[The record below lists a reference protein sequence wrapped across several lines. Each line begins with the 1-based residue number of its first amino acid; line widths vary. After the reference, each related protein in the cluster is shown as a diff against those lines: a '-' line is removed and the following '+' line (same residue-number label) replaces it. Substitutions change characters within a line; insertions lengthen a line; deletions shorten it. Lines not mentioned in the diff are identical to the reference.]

1 MDVRFLFVVGYLLL
15 MVGVSLYLKRKMVK
29 SSDDFAVAGRRL
41 PMIVLVGTLLA
52 TWCGGGGISGS
63 AGLVYKNGPLFG
75 ILLFAGAPI
84 GMIVLYFISGAVRK
98 STTYTIPELFELR
111 YGAAARN
118 LAAICII
125 LAYIGTT
132 ASQFK
137 AAGNIFMITSG
148 IDFIA
153 STVIC
158 VVFMALLALI
168 GGMVS
173 VAYTD
178 ALSAFMMVFG
188 FLFGILY
195 LSGDFGG
202 FGGVLAQVPAEKN
215 SIFGTMNIAQ
225 VLGYVL
231 PTLFLVLGDQNM
243 IQRFS
248 SAKDSRTA
256 RKSNVGLV
264 IAEVV
269 VCALIIGLVTCAI
282 PLYPTND
289 SADTILFQLAAQKL
303 PTVLGGIV
311 MAACMSFVITTG
323 DSYLLS
329 TASNLTYDVWVR
341 LIKKDADDKQKLN
354 MLRISIVLVAFLA
367 FVLGFYFPD
376 ILSVQ
381 MYAYTM
387 YGATI
392 TPALI
397 CALFYKKATKAGGL
411 AGIITG
417 AVTTIIWDVVLRSPG
432 GVQSAIISVPLA
444 FIAIFLVS
452 AMTQNG
458 AKIPLEEVYKRS
470 EESEK

>member
-1 MDVRFLFVVGYLLL
+1 MARTG
-15 MVGVSLYLKRKMVK
+15 
-29 SSDDFAVAGRRL
+29 
-41 PMIVLVGTLLA
+41 
-52 TWCGGGGISGS
+52 SGS
-63 AGLVYKNGPLFG
+63 
-75 ILLFAGAPI
+75 
-84 GMIVLYFISGAVRK
+84 
-98 STTYTIPELFELR
+98 
-111 YGAAARN
+111 
-118 LAAICII
+118 
-125 LAYIGTT
+125 
-132 ASQFK
+132 
-137 AAGNIFMITSG
+137 
-148 IDFIA
+148 
-153 STVIC
+153 
-158 VVFMALLALI
+158 
-168 GGMVS
+168 
-173 VAYTD
+173 
-178 ALSAFMMVFG
+178 
-188 FLFGILY
+188 
-195 LSGDFGG
+195 
-202 FGGVLAQVPAEKN
+202 AEKN

-397 CALFYKKATKAGGL
+397 CALFYKKSNQGRRSGRHHHRSGDDDHLGCGL
-411 AGIITG
+411 TFSGRRPECDHLRAPGFYSNLPCKRHNAEWRKDSSGRGI
-417 AVTTIIWDVVLRSPG
+417 
-432 GVQSAIISVPLA
+432 
-444 FIAIFLVS
+444 
-452 AMTQNG
+452 
-458 AKIPLEEVYKRS
+458 
-470 EESEK
+470 

>member
-1 MDVRFLFVVGYLLL
+1 
-15 MVGVSLYLKRKMVK
+15 
-29 SSDDFAVAGRRL
+29 
-41 PMIVLVGTLLA
+41 
-52 TWCGGGGISGS
+52 
-63 AGLVYKNGPLFG
+63 
-75 ILLFAGAPI
+75 
-84 GMIVLYFISGAVRK
+84 
-98 STTYTIPELFELR
+98 
-111 YGAAARN
+111 
-118 LAAICII
+118 
-125 LAYIGTT
+125 
-132 ASQFK
+132 
-137 AAGNIFMITSG
+137 
-148 IDFIA
+148 
-153 STVIC
+153 
-158 VVFMALLALI
+158 
-168 GGMVS
+168 
-173 VAYTD
+173 
-178 ALSAFMMVFG
+178 
-188 FLFGILY
+188 
-195 LSGDFGG
+195 
-202 FGGVLAQVPAEKN
+202 
-215 SIFGTMNIAQ
+215 MNIAQ

-452 AMTQNG
+452 AITQNG

>member
-1 MDVRFLFVVGYLLL
+1 
-15 MVGVSLYLKRKMVK
+15 MVK

-148 IDFIA
+148 IDFIT

-158 VVFMALLALI
+158 VIFMALLALI

-188 FLFGILY
+188 FMFGILY

-269 VCALIIGLVTCAI
+269 VCALIIGLVTCAIPLYPTNDSARIPRPLLHGANSCAI

-452 AMTQNG
+452 AITQNG

>member
-1 MDVRFLFVVGYLLL
+1 
-15 MVGVSLYLKRKMVK
+15 
-29 SSDDFAVAGRRL
+29 
-41 PMIVLVGTLLA
+41 
-52 TWCGGGGISGS
+52 
-63 AGLVYKNGPLFG
+63 
-75 ILLFAGAPI
+75 
-84 GMIVLYFISGAVRK
+84 
-98 STTYTIPELFELR
+98 
-111 YGAAARN
+111 
-118 LAAICII
+118 
-125 LAYIGTT
+125 
-132 ASQFK
+132 
-137 AAGNIFMITSG
+137 
-148 IDFIA
+148 
-153 STVIC
+153 
-158 VVFMALLALI
+158 
-168 GGMVS
+168 
-173 VAYTD
+173 
-178 ALSAFMMVFG
+178 
-188 FLFGILY
+188 
-195 LSGDFGG
+195 
-202 FGGVLAQVPAEKN
+202 
-215 SIFGTMNIAQ
+215 MNIAQ

-387 YGATI
+387 YGA
-392 TPALI
+392 
-397 CALFYKKATKAGGL
+397 LFYKKATKAGGL

-452 AMTQNG
+452 AITQNG

>member
-1 MDVRFLFVVGYLLL
+1 MSIQFLFVIGYLLV
-15 MVGVSLYLKRKMVK
+15 MVGVSFYLKARLVK
-29 SSDDFAVAGRRL
+29 SSDDFAVAGRKL
-41 PMIVLVGTLLA
+41 PLIVLVGTLLA

-63 AGLVYKNGPLFG
+63 AGLVYSNGPLFG

-84 GMIVLYFISGAVRK
+84 GMAVLYFISGAVRK

-111 YGAAARN
+111 YGAGARD
-118 LAAICII
+118 LAAVCII
-125 LAYIGTT
+125 LAYVGTT

-148 IDFIA
+148 VDFVT

-188 FLFGILY
+188 FLFGIIS
-195 LSGDFGG
+195 LSGSMGG
-202 FGGVLAQVPAEKN
+202 FGQVLAAVPAEKN
-215 SIFGTMNIAQ
+215 SIFGSMNVFQA
-225 VLGYVL
+225 LGYVL

-256 RKSNVGLV
+256 RQSNVGLV
-264 IAEVV
+264 IAEIV
-269 VCALIIGLVTCAI
+269 VCALIILLVTCAI
-282 PLYPTND
+282 PLYATND
-289 SADTILFQLAAQKL
+289 SPDTILFQLSSEHMS
-303 PTVLGGIV
+303 PVLGGIV

-329 TASNLTYDVWVR
+329 TASNLTYDVWAR
-341 LIKKDADDKQKLN
+341 LIKKDADDKQKLTC
-354 MLRISIVLVAFLA
+354 LRVSIVLVAVFA
-367 FVLGFYFPD
+367 FVMGFYFPD

-417 AVTTIIWDVVLRSPG
+417 AVVTIAWDVILRSPG
-432 GVQSAIISVPLA
+432 GVQSAIVSVPLA

-452 AMTQNG
+452 ALTQNG
-458 AKIPLEEVYKRS
+458 EKVALEEVYKKSDGR
-470 EESEK
+470 